1 LQYNAH
7 EGDAGKVYLAI
18 ERGSRAIGDFA
29 SAAHPFGPNR
39 TPPMSHIPVA
49 DDDSASTVATNL
61 LFRTRRASQP
71 PPPPPASIEP
81 APLPQPAPAP
91 PTSPHGVATNAM
103 FSAAA
108 LARYADP
115 APPPSP
121 LSAAAEEAVGR
132 HSAPPPTAEARPAAS
147 GTGIGTA
154 TRHRM
159 LRTALI
165 PPAAL
170 TAALSPAPMPGSPT
184 QPSRSAVRSPDA
196 GSGVRGAAPAR
207 ELAIAGWVAPA
218 AGAAVTSPAPTAGEA
233 HRAHATAPE
242 LLPPA
247 AASRDPSAQRL
258 HATTATSIAT
268 PAAASNSTTAHG
280 GAGAGGR
287 ALQAGSMRAHS
298 PDGATAHAP
307 RAETESTGSL
317 HSSPPLLQRVP
328 SLPPSSRVSPL
339 PVPRRLSSP
348 AADGLHGVAA
358 APEDDFATALSPT
371 SAAAAVADFT
381 GACGHAADGPP

>member
-1 LQYNAH
+1 
-7 EGDAGKVYLAI
+7 
-18 ERGSRAIGDFA
+18 
-29 SAAHPFGPNR
+29 
-39 TPPMSHIPVA
+39 MSHIPVA

-81 APLPQPAPAP
+81 APLPQPQPRRPAPAP

-132 HSAPPPTAEARPAAS
+132 HSAPPLTADTPQAAS

-170 TAALSPAPMPGSPT
+170 TAALSPAPVPGSPT
-184 QPSRSAVRSPDA
+184 QPARSAVRSPDA
-196 GSGVRGAAPAR
+196 GSGVSAGAFAR
-207 ELAIAGWVAPA
+207 ELAIAGWAAPA
-218 AGAAVTSPAPTAGEA
+218 AGAAVASPAPTAGEA
-233 HRAHATAPE
+233 HRAHAE

-258 HATTATSIAT
+258 HATTAGIVT
-268 PAAASNSTTAHG
+268 PAAASDSTTSHG

-287 ALQAGSMRAHS
+287 AAPAGEPAASMQALS

-307 RAETESTGSL
+307 GAATESTGSL

-348 AADGLHGVAA
+348 TADGLHGVAA
-358 APEDDFATALSPT
+358 APDDDFATALSPT

-381 GACGHAADGPP
+381 GAWACGGWAPVMNPLTPRPQQEATLGGGGGGGRGKGLGVAIA